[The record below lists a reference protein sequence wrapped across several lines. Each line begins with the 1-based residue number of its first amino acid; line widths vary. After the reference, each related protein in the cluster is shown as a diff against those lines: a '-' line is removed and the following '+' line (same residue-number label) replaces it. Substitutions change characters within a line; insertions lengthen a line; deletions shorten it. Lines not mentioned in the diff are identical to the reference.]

1 MEKLIRISFVISY
14 ILIILSL
21 MSCQDDI
28 ELLGVDNKPPDSPA
42 YYVSP
47 KGNDKNPGTFD
58 QPFLTWAK
66 AIEIAKPGDI
76 IYIRGGEYTF
86 NTDKRIAVVIKKSG
100 SESKPICLWAY
111 PNERP
116 ILKCSGKNAFGI
128 EMDSSNFWHIKG
140 IEITGI
146 VQLQGYIC
154 RGISGR
160 GCSNNIFESIKCYKN
175 AGCGIFLADYST
187 NNLVK
192 NCDFYDNYDKLNN
205 GGNADGLQI
214 AYIPKGCSNKI
225 YGCRMW
231 NNSDDGLDLWKNEGI
246 IYVENCWAWHNGYVP
261 GTETKSGNGQGFK
274 FGRTD
279 SIKDTKTQRIVRNC
293 LSFFNRVNG
302 YDQNQ
307 ADVTMEFYNN
317 IAYKN
322 KNFGFFLN
330 DFQNAHVF
338 SQNIAIENANSK
350 QVFLNEEALQQAN
363 SWQGSTL
370 SEANFVSLNS
380 EEVYKER
387 KPDGSLPD
395 ISFLKLK

>member
-1 MEKLIRISFVISY
+1 MKKLIRANFMISC
-14 ILIILSL
+14 ILIILSCL
-21 MSCQDDI
+21 GCQDDI
-28 ELLGVDNKPPDSPA
+28 ELLGVDNKPTDTPA
-42 YYVSP
+42 YYVSN

-76 IYIRGGEYTF
+76 IYVRGGEYSF
-86 NTDKRIAVVIKKSG
+86 NTGKRNAVVIKKSG
-100 SESKPICLWAY
+100 SEGKPICLWAY
-111 PNERP
+111 PSEKP
-116 ILKCSGKNAFGI
+116 ILKCKGKNVFGI
-128 EMDSSNFWHIKG
+128 ELEANYWHIKG
-140 IEITGI
+140 LEVTGLT
-146 VQLQGYIC
+146 QSAGYIC
-154 RGISGR
+154 RAISVTNS
-160 GCSNNIFESIKCYKN
+160 SNNIFEKINCHHNS
-175 AGCGIFLADYST
+175 GGGIVIVDSSN
-187 NNLVK
+187 NNLIL
-192 NCDFYDNYDKLNN
+192 NCDSHDNYDPYNN
-205 GGNADGLQI
+205 GGNSDGFQM
-214 AYIPKGCSNKI
+214 AFIPRGFTNKI

-231 NNSDDGLDLWKNEGI
+231 NNSDDGLDLWKNEGT

-279 SIKDTKTQRIVRNC
+279 LVKDTKAQRIVRNC

-307 ADVTMEFYNN
+307 ADVTIEFYNN
-317 IAYKN
+317 VAYKN
-322 KNFGFFLN
+322 NNFGFFMN
-330 DFQNAHVF
+330 DFQNAHIF
-338 SQNIAIENANSK
+338 SKNIAIENANSK
-350 QVFLNEEALQQAN
+350 QVSLNEEALQQAN

-370 SEANFVSLNS
+370 SEANFASLNS